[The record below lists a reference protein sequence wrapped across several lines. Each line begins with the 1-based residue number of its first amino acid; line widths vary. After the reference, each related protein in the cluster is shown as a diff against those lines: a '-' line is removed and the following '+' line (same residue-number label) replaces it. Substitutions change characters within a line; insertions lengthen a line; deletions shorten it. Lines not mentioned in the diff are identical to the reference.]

1 MAVISKRSRGS
12 VNDMLAA
19 MKTALGEQSVEQST
33 SIEASELAEMSSD
46 DIEGYLLDVEMFV
59 RDNAENEVD
68 SLDFSVD
75 FDETFP
81 ESGSFIVTVVYNDHI
96 IDLEVPFGDLTF
108 NNVEE
113 DGMYITNSIIESIEE
128 SLGHRDN
135 E

>member
-1 MAVISKRSRGS
+1 MSIISKRSRGS
-12 VNDMLAA
+12 IDDMLSA
-19 MKTALGEQSVEQST
+19 MKRALRDQSVEQST

-75 FDETFP
+75 FDETFT

-113 DGMYITNSIIESIEE
+113 DGMYITNSIIDSIE
-128 SLGHRDN
+128 
-135 E
+135 